1 MYEVEGKRA
10 IITAASSGIGYA
22 VASVLAES
30 GASVV
35 MSSDNP
41 EKIERAASNLKE
53 RGFKAYPVQFD
64 LTESDAR
71 TLISRSLEITG
82 GADILILNYGDPKLA
97 PFLEITGEEWDKYY
111 RMFLRATTAL
121 VREFVPQ
128 TNGWGRIIFITSMTT
143 RESYPGFS
151 ISGSLRAA
159 VVNLGKT
166 LSLELGRLGITVNS
180 ISQGY
185 FLTERLQAVIA
196 RNSALNGTGIE
207 DERRKIISEIPSGRI
222 GRPEE
227 IGYLVRF
234 LCSDEASYINGAN
247 IPIDGG
253 LTRYPY

>member
-1 MYEVEGKRA
+1 MYEVDGKRA

-30 GASVV
+30 GASVL
-35 MSSDNP
+35 MSSHDSQ
-41 EKIERAASNLKE
+41 KIKQAANNLKKN
-53 RGFKAYPVQFD
+53 GLKAYPVVFD
-64 LTESDAR
+64 LSESDAGS
-71 TLISRSLEITG
+71 LISKASDRMG
-82 GADILILNYGDPKLA
+82 GSDILIMNYGDPKLA
-97 PFLEITGEEWDKYY
+97 PFLEITGEEWDMYY
-111 RMFLRATTAL
+111 RMFIRATTSL

-128 TNGWGRIIFITSMTT
+128 TNGWGRIVFITSMTT

-166 LSLELGRLGITVNS
+166 LSLELGKLGITVNS

-185 FLTERLQAVIA
+185 FLTERLQAVIT
-196 RNSALNGTGIE
+196 RNSALNGTSTE
-207 DERRKIISEIPSGRI
+207 EERRKLVEDIPSGRI

-234 LCSDEASYINGAN
+234 LCSEEASYINGAN